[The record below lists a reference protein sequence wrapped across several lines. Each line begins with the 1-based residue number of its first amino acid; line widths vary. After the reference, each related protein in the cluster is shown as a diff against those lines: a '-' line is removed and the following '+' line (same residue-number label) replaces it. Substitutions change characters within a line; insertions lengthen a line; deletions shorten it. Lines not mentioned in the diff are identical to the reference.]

1 MLIMQFNRTTVTI
14 SINKHT
20 KEIFEKANMKKPI
33 HLSMSTWIAVMIE
46 DYLKN
51 HPDNSSI
58 TDFVEKDVV
67 SAVPLFF
74 APIQNWE
81 AKVKD
86 MPNLEFSRL
95 QERLGQLDNLVLKEG
110 ERRL

>member
-1 MLIMQFNRTTVTI
+1 MKFERTTVTI

-46 DYLKN
+46 EYLKT
-51 HPDNSSI
+51 HSENSNI
-58 TDFVEKDVV
+58 MDFVEKDVT
-67 SAVPLFF
+67 SLVPIFF
-74 APIQNWE
+74 APIQKWE
-81 AKVKD
+81 TKGRSMTND
-86 MPNLEFSRL
+86 EFSRL
-95 QERLGQLDNLVLKEG
+95 QERHNQLGNLIGKEG